1 MNSRIIFTILHDLII
16 FAISFFVALWIR
28 LDLDNALNLS
38 KELWQFL
45 IFFSFT
51 NIVLLKYM
59 GLYHGIWRYASLHE
73 IKSII
78 KSVSISTLILIG
90 MFFLIF
96 RLENIP
102 RSFPILLFIISIF
115 GVTSPR
121 LVYRILKDNLN
132 KNSLTKIPI
141 LVFGDNPSAE
151 NFIRFAKQNNDSPY
165 DVVGLVGLKESSV
178 GRRIHNIPIIASIMN
193 IDSLGSILKKNL
205 GKKLPQ
211 RIIISDQNIKSDIL
225 EKLYIFSQQNGLAIG
240 MLPKISDLSNKN
252 SVNQFEANPIV
263 IEDVLGRKQKVND
276 QSILKDIS
284 GKIVLITGA
293 GGSIGSELSKQIYK
307 LKPKLLILLEQNE
320 YSLFK
325 ISSVLT
331 KNTLASLTDIRDS
344 EKMEKILSSFK
355 PDFIFHTAALKH
367 ITFVED
373 EPLEALKTNFLATV
387 KLCQLCK
394 MLNLKKMIFIS
405 TDKAVN
411 PSNVMGASKR
421 LCEKY
426 IQQIAKESNETI
438 FTIVR
443 FGNVLGST
451 GSVVPLFEKQI
462 KQGGP
467 ITITHPKV
475 KRFFVTIREA
485 VELVLISSQLEVR
498 ENGEIFILEMGDSI
512 LITELAKRMIILSG
526 KSEKEIKIQYTG
538 LRKGE
543 KLNEQL
549 FFKGEKISKT
559 SISGILSSNTKLFNV
574 KVASFN
580 KLISEVQSHGKS
592 NIIKLFKELLPE
604 YSQDDNQSH

>member
-1 MNSRIIFTILHDLII
+1 MSSRILLTILHDLVI
-16 FAISFFVALWIR
+16 FAISFFVALWVR
-28 LDLDNALNLS
+28 LDLESALILS

-45 IFFSFT
+45 ILFSLI
-51 NIVLLKYM
+51 NIFLLKYM

-78 KSVSISTLILIG
+78 KSVLISTLILIG

-121 LVYRILKDNLN
+121 FIYRILKDNLK
-132 KNSLTKIPI
+132 KNNLKKIPV
-141 LVFGDNPSAE
+141 LVFGDNSSAE
-151 NFIRFAKQNNDSPY
+151 NFIRFTKQNNDSPY
-165 DVVGLVGLKESSV
+165 EVIGLIGLKESTVS
-178 GRRIHNIPIIASIMN
+178 RRIHNIPIIASVHSL
-193 IDSLGSILKKNL
+193 DSLTSFLERNL
-205 GKKLPQ
+205 GEKLPQ
-211 RIIISDQNIKSDIL
+211 RIIISDPNIKSNFL
-225 EKLYIFSQQNGLAIG
+225 ESLYIFSQQNGLAIG

-252 SVNQFEANPIV
+252 QPNRFEASPIV

-276 QSILKDIS
+276 PKMLKDIS
-284 GKIVLITGA
+284 GKTVLVTGA
-293 GGSIGSELSKQIYK
+293 GGSIGSELSKQIYR

-325 ISSVLT
+325 ISSILT
-331 KNTLASLTDIRDS
+331 ENTLASLTDIRDYD
-344 EKMEKILSSFK
+344 KMENILSCFK
-355 PDFIFHTAALKH
+355 PDYVFHTAALKH

-394 MLNLKKMIFIS
+394 LLKLKKMIFIS
-405 TDKAVN
+405 TDKAVD
-411 PSNVMGASKR
+411 PSNIMGASKR

-426 IQQIAKESNETI
+426 IQRIAKESKETI

-462 KQGGP
+462 NEGGP

-475 KRFFVTIREA
+475 RRYFMTIREA
-485 VELVLISSQLEVR
+485 VELVLISSQLEIK

-512 LITELAKRMIILSG
+512 LIKDLAKRMITLSG
-526 KSEKEIKIQYTG
+526 KSEKEINIEFTG

-543 KLNEQL
+543 KLNEKL
-549 FFKGEKISKT
+549 FFDDEKISKT
-559 SISGILSSNTKLFNV
+559 PISGILSTNSKLFNIE
-574 KVASFN
+574 VASFN
-580 KLISEVQSHGKS
+580 KLISEIQSRGK
-592 NIIKLFKELLPE
+592 NNATKTFKELLPE
-604 YSQDDNQSH
+604 YSKDDK